1 MLCGGGLPHTNS
13 LWGRRRIGC
22 FVISGTAAGELDTV
36 EFCKAM
42 ELHLTVVCIS
52 WLGLFFPKRGGCSRS
67 VLGRRLIRIQELLPM
82 EL

>member
-1 MLCGGGLPHTNS
+1 
-13 LWGRRRIGC
+13 
-22 FVISGTAAGELDTV
+22 LDTV